1 MTINGQKT
9 IFESE
14 RQMKRVQLTGSLLYF
29 VTDATVSYFV
39 VDISDIV
46 TAYKF
51 LIIRLI
57 VYLVV
62 RYLQ

>member
-57 VYLVV
+57 IYLVV